1 MRKRITYEDIKNR
14 MKEKGLEI
22 IEGSYTD
29 FNHEWYVTDENGY
42 KLRCVKSTY
51 YTDAIPFFIDNKN
64 KYVVDNIK
72 MFLKNN
78 DYGCKLISEEFKSST
93 SPLTFK
99 CLKCGKDFTD
109 SWNKISQ
116 KSSDKYCKEC
126 NIKLRSEKTRVSLRE
141 AKEMIKDMNLTI
153 AEETYECISK
163 PCLGFTEDGYKV
175 LLNSNTFRKNQY
187 PPIFSSVNP
196 YTIDNIK
203 RYIEINNLDVELLSN
218 KYISSSSPLEF
229 RCAKCGEKFETTFSK
244 IKEGK
249 INCMKCRI
257 ESGEFIRTDIEEIRK
272 KLDELECDLISTE
285 YIGETSSIK
294 FICRKHRELGVQT
307 TNKKNIRRG
316 QACHECGRIN
326 SLHSRE
332 VPDEEMKEMTEKK
345 GFIFVGTTYECG
357 RKSVLY
363 KCKKHLD
370 KGVFV
375 KAYADMRKSKGGCPC
390 CLGYGRTHEEFVEEI
405 KKISPN
411 IRILSKYNQTDDYI
425 DCECLECGHKWSTK
439 ASLLLNGTG
448 CKKCACKK
456 SGLASRK
463 SQEHFENQIKEKHPN
478 ITILSNY
485 ITAKD
490 KVLCKCNKCNHEWW
504 ATPDSLLSNGRSDCP
519 VCSSYYNEG
528 KMIKLLEE
536 WDYYVETQKCFKDC
550 KDVSYLRFDAFLTD
564 FNTCVEYDGEQHYN
578 PIPWGGISEEEANQ
592 TLLDVQRRDKIKD
605 EYCKKNGIKLIRIP
619 YWKSEHMEE
628 YLFDE
633 LVKNGVIEEITTAS

>member
-72 MFLKNN
+72 TFLKNN

-126 NIKLRSEKTRVSLRE
+126 NIKSRSEKTRVSLRE

-187 PPIFSSVNP
+187 PPIFSNVNP

-249 INCMKCRI
+249 IKCMKGRI
-257 ESGEFIRTDIEEIRK
+257 ENGEFIRTDIEKIREM
-272 KLDELECDLISTE
+272 LDELDCDLVSTE
-285 YIGETSSIK
+285 YIGETSPIE
-294 FICRKHRELGVQT
+294 FVCRKHRELGIQT

-332 VPDEEMKEMTEKK
+332 VPDEEIKKLTEEK
-345 GFIFVGTTYECG
+345 GFIFVGTTYEYG
-357 RKSVLY
+357 RKSILY

-375 KAYADMRKSKGGCPC
+375 KSHLNMKN
-390 CLGYGRTHEEFVEEI
+390 I
-405 KKISPN
+405 K
-411 IRILSKYNQTDDYI
+411 
-425 DCECLECGHKWSTK
+425 
-439 ASLLLNGTG
+439 
-448 CKKCACKK
+448 
-456 SGLASRK
+456 
-463 SQEHFENQIKEKHPN
+463 
-478 ITILSNY
+478 
-485 ITAKD
+485 
-490 KVLCKCNKCNHEWW
+490 
-504 ATPDSLLSNGRSDCP
+504 
-519 VCSSYYNEG
+519 
-528 KMIKLLEE
+528 
-536 WDYYVETQKCFKDC
+536 
-550 KDVSYLRFDAFLTD
+550 
-564 FNTCVEYDGEQHYN
+564 
-578 PIPWGGISEEEANQ
+578 
-592 TLLDVQRRDKIKD
+592 RR
-605 EYCKKNGIKLIRIP
+605 
-619 YWKSEHMEE
+619 
-628 YLFDE
+628 
-633 LVKNGVIEEITTAS
+633 

>member
-51 YTDAIPFFIDNKN
+51 YSDAIPFFVDNKN

-72 MFLKNN
+72 TFLKNN

-175 LLNSNTFRKNQY
+175 LLNANTFRKNQF
-187 PPIFSSVNP
+187 PPIFSNTNP

-203 RYIEINNLDVELLSN
+203 RYIKINKLEVELISSE
-218 KYISSSSPLEF
+218 YVSSSSPLEF

-257 ESGEFIRTDIEEIRK
+257 ENGEFIRTDIEKIREM
-272 KLDELECDLISTE
+272 LDELDCDLVSTE
-285 YIGETSSIK
+285 YIGETSPIE
-294 FICRKHRELGVQT
+294 FVCRKHRELGIQT

-332 VPDEEMKEMTEKK
+332 VPDEEIKKLTEEK
-345 GFIFVGTTYECG
+345 GFIFVGTTYEYG
-357 RKSVLY
+357 KKSILY

-375 KAYADMRKSKGGCPC
+375 KSHLNMKTLKGGCPYC
-390 CLGYGRTHEEFVEEI
+390 T
-405 KKISPN
+405 
-411 IRILSKYNQTDDYI
+411 T
-425 DCECLECGHKWSTK
+425 
-439 ASLLLNGTG
+439 
-448 CKKCACKK
+448 
-456 SGLASRK
+456 
-463 SQEHFENQIKEKHPN
+463 
-478 ITILSNY
+478 
-485 ITAKD
+485 
-490 KVLCKCNKCNHEWW
+490 
-504 ATPDSLLSNGRSDCP
+504 
-519 VCSSYYNEG
+519 YYNED
-528 KMIKLLEE
+528 KMIQLLEE
-536 WDYYVETQKCFKDC
+536 WDYHVETQKCFEDC
-550 KDVSYLRFDAFLTD
+550 RDVSYLRFDAFLTD
-564 FNTCVEYDGEQHYN
+564 FNTAVEYDGEQHYK
-578 PIPWGGISEEEANQ
+578 PVAWGNMSKEEAEQ
-592 TLLDVQRRDKIKD
+592 ELLNVQRRDKIKD
-605 EYCKKNGIKLIRIP
+605 DYCKEKGIKLIRIP
-619 YWKSEHMEE
+619 YWKSEYMEE